1 VSLLASNCLQITT
14 KQSLYITMA
23 SSSPSCSRNEQQSTS
38 SCSSESSQGRSLL
51 SQFKLSDEQLQNIR
65 DRFLRDIVAGLKLN
79 TSKQG
84 IDMLPTFV
92 CNTPDGTEN
101 GNVLALDLGGTNF
114 RVLLVH
120 IPDTPNQRVDV
131 DSQLF
136 MIPDHLRCGTG
147 VQLFDH
153 IVECIQ
159 DFLKRRTIPQHRL
172 PLGFTFSFP
181 CHQKGLNKS
190 VLLRWTK
197 GYKIPD
203 VVGQDVVQLLTDA
216 LNRRTDMTHEVVVEA
231 VVNDSVGTMMT
242 CAYNN
247 QDCSIGI
254 IIGTG
259 TNACY
264 MEDIDAIEKLEQDG
278 STTVPQLNG
287 HTKMCINTEWGGFG
301 ENGSLD
307 DIRTDC
313 DNMVDVNSINPG
325 QMLYEK
331 MIGGMY
337 MGEVCRYL
345 VLGLVRSGALLSG
358 NVTEEL
364 ERQGSFPSAFIT
376 QIEQDDTEDL
386 EVALQCLENLGYDE
400 PSLQDCVLLREAC
413 QTVSRRSAYL
423 CATGVAAL
431 VKRTMETNTKRH
443 EDGLFHVTVGV
454 DGTMYKKHPTFRH
467 HLSEKTAELVDG
479 CRVKFVLSVDGSGKG
494 VALVTAVACRK
505 KQQQQQH
512 LQQG

>member
-1 VSLLASNCLQITT
+1 
-14 KQSLYITMA
+14 M
-23 SSSPSCSRNEQQSTS
+23 
-38 SCSSESSQGRSLL
+38 
-51 SQFKLSDEQLQNIR
+51 SQFKLSNDQLENIR
-65 DRFLRDIVAGLKLN
+65 DRFHRDIVAGLKLS
-79 TSKQG
+79 TSKEG
-84 IDMLPTFV
+84 LDMLPTFV
-92 CNTPDGTEN
+92 CNTPDGTEK

-114 RVLLVH
+114 RVLLVQ
-120 IPDTPNQRVDV
+120 IPEAPNERPKV

-136 MIPDHLRCGTG
+136 MIPNNLRCGTG

-153 IVECIQ
+153 IVECIH
-159 DFLKRRTIPQHRL
+159 DFLKRRSIQQHRL

-190 VLLRWTK
+190 ILLRWTK

-203 VVGQDVVQLLTDA
+203 VVGQDVVQLLNDA
-216 LNRRTDMTHEVVVEA
+216 LHRRTDLTHEVVVEA
-231 VVNDSVGTMMT
+231 VVNDTVGTMMT
-242 CAYNN
+242 CAYDNP
-247 QDCSIGI
+247 DCSIGM

-264 MEDIDAIEKLEQDG
+264 MENIDAIEKLEG
-278 STTVPQLNG
+278 VSSVAHGTSNFR
-287 HTKMCINTEWGGFG
+287 KMCINTEWGGFG
-301 ENGSLD
+301 ENGSLE

-313 DNMVDVNSINPG
+313 DRMVDTNSINPG

-337 MGEVCRYL
+337 MGEVCRFL
-345 VLGLVRSGALLSG
+345 VLGLVRAGAMLG
-358 NVTEEL
+358 GHVTEDL

-376 QIEQDDTEDL
+376 QIEGDDSDDY

-400 PSLQDCVLLREAC
+400 PTVQDCVLLKEAC

-431 VKRTMETNTKRH
+431 VKRSMDTTEKRH

-454 DGTMYKKHPTFRH
+454 DGTMYKKHPTFRE
-467 HLSEKTAELVDG
+467 HLSAKTAELVDG

-494 VALVTAVACRK
+494 VALVTAVACRR
-505 KQQQQQH
+505 Q
-512 LQQG
+512 LEQQG